1 MFSLCS
7 VHSYVGR
14 KVAVRWRDQ
23 LNIKGLKSS
32 LVVEKLVIEYSQRK
46 LDELEDKNKLL
57 NKKLAKQ
64 SGTTSIH

>member
-23 LNIKGLKSS
+23 LNKGSKSS
-32 LVVEKLVIEYSQRK
+32 LVVEKLVIENSQHK
-46 LDELEDKNKLL
+46 LDELKDKKKLL